1 VTKLK
6 SAEESNKK
14 MPIPGSERQEHLY
27 KILVIGELGT
37 GKTSIIKRYVHQF
50 FSQHYRATIG
60 VDFALKVIN
69 WDANTVVRLQLWDI
83 AGQERYGNMTRV
95 YYKEAVGCFIV
106 FDVTRVST
114 FEAVAKWKHD
124 LDSKVQL
131 ADGTPVPCVL
141 LANKCDMAKEGLVN
155 NPQQMDDYC
164 RDRGFVGWYETS
176 AKENI
181 NVDDAAKCLVN
192 FILEK
197 ERAIERDEEDADKG
211 FKLDGSA
218 GGGDAAT
225 TRRKSGGCCGGG
237 GGS

>member
-1 VTKLK
+1 
-6 SAEESNKK
+6 
-14 MPIPGSERQEHLY
+14 MPVPGSERQEHLY

-69 WDANTVVRLQLWDI
+69 WDPNTVVRLQLWDI

-124 LDSKVQL
+124 LDSKVTL
-131 ADGTPVPCVL
+131 ADGSPVPCVL

-155 NPQQMDDYC
+155 NPAQMDEYC
-164 RDRGFVGWYETS
+164 RDRNFVGWFETS

-181 NVDDAAKCLVN
+181 NVDDAARLLVD
-192 FILEK
+192 FILQK
-197 ERAIERDEEDADKG
+197 ERAIEREDEDADKG
-211 FKLDGSA
+211 FKLDGS
-218 GGGDAAT
+218 GGGGNGEAAA
-225 TRRKSGGCCGGG
+225 TRRKSGGCCGGAV
-237 GGS
+237 